1 MPSYLAPDVYVE
13 EVDSG
18 NKPIEGVSTSITGFV
33 GMTQRGP
40 SSGLPQLVTSFSE
53 FKQLYGDYFDFG
65 TTFQEHNTLPF
76 AVDGFFTN
84 LGSLLYIT
92 RVLAPGASKATGTLQ
107 GGLVTRLLQ
116 DTSMAAGKKNL
127 VRPATVRG
135 IQVGTHLLLRMVK
148 NGVVTDST
156 TIAVNA
162 IDRNSGI
169 VTLAADLAA
178 LFEAKYTTVF
188 TDVNGID
195 ANGAITTLATPL
207 TARPN
212 SFDVTAI
219 DEGSWGKDIIIN
231 VFHESAGRAPF
242 DSFISGAVDN
252 NQVTVKSAANFYPG
266 AWVEIDRGNTKDYR
280 QIKAVTG
287 VVLTLSGPA
296 MAAGDFAP
304 QLAAPND
311 ITFIATTEFRMVVT
325 YDGRTE
331 QYSGLTFE
339 NIPGRYYVDQIN
351 KVSSLI
357 QVSAMAGP
365 PAGQPFMFPSGPDG
379 LQIRLPNNG
388 VDGTAA
394 PGDADYIGQD
404 NGPGQRTGIQA
415 LVDIDSISI
424 VAVPGITAQAVQN
437 ALITHCE
444 SLHYRFAILDPT
456 PKSINPPVSADLAGI
471 QAQRNQY
478 DTKYAAIYYPRIV
491 IEDLLTGTNLPLAPS
506 GHIAGI
512 YARSDDQRGVHK
524 APANEVIAGIVDLE
538 TIVNKGEQSILNP
551 EPENINVLRDF
562 RHSGRGLRV
571 WGARCITSDP
581 DWKYINV
588 RRLFIFIERSIDLG
602 TQWAVFEPNDDRLWA
617 RVSQSVSAFLT
628 RVWRDGALMGQK
640 PEQAFFVKCDR
651 TTMTQDDIDNGRLIM
666 LVGIAPVKPAEFV
679 IIRIGQWAGGSSVQE
694 L

>member
-40 SSGLPQLVTSFSE
+40 ASGLPQLVTSFSE
-53 FKQLYGDYFDFG
+53 FRQIYGGYFDFG
-65 TTFQEHNTLPF
+65 TTFQGHNTLPF

-84 LGSLLYIT
+84 LGSLLYIS
-92 RVLAPGASKATGTLQ
+92 RVLATGASKATGTSQ

-116 DTSMAAGKKNL
+116 DTSMATGKKNL
-127 VRPATVRG
+127 IRPATLRG
-135 IQVGTHLLLRMVK
+135 IQAGTQLLLRMVK
-148 NGVVTDST
+148 NGVVTDSA
-156 TIAVNA
+156 TIAVTS
-162 IDRNSGI
+162 IDRNSGV

-178 LFEAKYTTVF
+178 LFEAKYTIVF

-195 ANGAITTLATPL
+195 ANGAITALATPL

-242 DSFISGAVDN
+242 DTFVSGAVDN

-296 MAAGDFAP
+296 MAAADFTP

-311 ITFIATTEFRMVVT
+311 ITFIATTEFRMIVT
-325 YDGRTE
+325 YDGRSE

-339 NIPGRYYVDQIN
+339 NVPGRYYVDQIN

-357 QVSAMAGP
+357 QVSAMGGP
-365 PAGQPFMFPSGPDG
+365 PAGHPFMFPSGPDG
-379 LQIRLPNNG
+379 LQITLPNNG

-404 NGPGQRTGIQA
+404 NGPGLRTGIQS
-415 LVDIDSISI
+415 LIDIDSISI
-424 VAVPGITAQAVQN
+424 V
-437 ALITHCE
+437 
-444 SLHYRFAILDPT
+444 
-456 PKSINPPVSADLAGI
+456 
-471 QAQRNQY
+471 
-478 DTKYAAIYYPRIV
+478 
-491 IEDLLTGTNLPLAPS
+491 
-506 GHIAGI
+506 
-512 YARSDDQRGVHK
+512 
-524 APANEVIAGIVDLE
+524 
-538 TIVNKGEQSILNP
+538 
-551 EPENINVLRDF
+551 
-562 RHSGRGLRV
+562 
-571 WGARCITSDP
+571 
-581 DWKYINV
+581 
-588 RRLFIFIERSIDLG
+588 
-602 TQWAVFEPNDDRLWA
+602 
-617 RVSQSVSAFLT
+617 
-628 RVWRDGALMGQK
+628 
-640 PEQAFFVKCDR
+640 
-651 TTMTQDDIDNGRLIM
+651 
-666 LVGIAPVKPAEFV
+666 
-679 IIRIGQWAGGSSVQE
+679 
-694 L
+694 